1 MTKNEAVEIK
11 TYIDK
16 EWYYLKDNL
25 SYQNIVFNSN
35 IVGEEDKYFVAV
47 RVHNGVCSC
56 RRFFDELYLNA
67 IQPTGELVKKELES
81 ICDEVLMKTSSI
93 QLK

>member
-1 MTKNEAVEIK
+1 MTKDKALEIK

-16 EWYYLKDNL
+16 EWYFLKDNL
-25 SYQNIVFNSN
+25 SYQDIIFNSN
-35 IVGEEDKYFVAV
+35 LVGEDNKYFVAV
-47 RVHNGVCSC
+47 QVHNGVCFC
-56 RRFFDELYLNA
+56 RRFFDEIYLNA

-81 ICDEVLMKTSSI
+81 MCDDVVVETSKI

>member
-1 MTKNEAVEIK
+1 MTKNKALEIK

-25 SYQNIVFNSN
+25 SYQNIVFSCN
-35 IVGEEDKYFVAV
+35 IVGEDDKCFVAV
-47 RVHNGVCSC
+47 QVHNGVYFC
-56 RRFFDELYLNA
+56 RRFFDELYLNT

-81 ICDEVLMKTSSI
+81 MCDDVVVETSKI
-93 QLK
+93 RLK